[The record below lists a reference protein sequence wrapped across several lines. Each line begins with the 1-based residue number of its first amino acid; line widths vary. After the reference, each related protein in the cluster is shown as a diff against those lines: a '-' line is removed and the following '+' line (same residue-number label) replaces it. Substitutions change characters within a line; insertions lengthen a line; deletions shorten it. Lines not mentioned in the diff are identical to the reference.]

1 VLKGAQVALLV
12 LEGVALGGVDLGGVD
27 LGGVDL
33 GGVDLGGVDL
43 GGVDLGG
50 VLADLC
56 VGLSGFKVAF
66 FVFGF
71 PLVIGDEL
79 PG

>member
-1 VLKGAQVALLV
+1 VLKGAEVALLG
-12 LEGVALGGVDLGGVD
+12 GVALGGAALGGVDLGGVD
-27 LGGVDL
+27 LGGV
-33 GGVDLGGVDL
+33 
-43 GGVDLGG
+43 
-50 VLADLC
+50 ADLC
-56 VGLSGFKVAF
+56 VGLSGFRVAF